1 MADDLFG
8 VVGTI
13 QGGAFR
19 VDEVV
24 AEGGFAVVYR
34 AYHSAFRS
42 NVALKCLKI
51 PRTFSEGEQAEF
63 LEKFREEAELLFR
76 LSSAIPSVVRP
87 LQVGTL
93 TQTKGRFVPFLALE
107 WLDGETLDKAVSNRI
122 IDGKLPFELAAVV
135 RMLTPVA
142 DALCR
147 AHRLPTKDGIV
158 TIVHRDLKPENIF
171 LADVAGK
178 KLTKVLDFGIAKVKN
193 AATQVVGK
201 QSAAESPLAAF
212 TPAYGAP
219 EQWLPKRYGQTG
231 PWTDVWGLA
240 LTAVEALCGHAPID
254 GETAAMMGQA
264 IDTVHRP
271 TPRNEGVQVP
281 DLVEA
286 IFARALAV
294 DPRDRYAEVGPFWN
308 DLCGAVG
315 LPQVVGDRSPSM
327 APPGEEP
334 GAGAPAFQGSSVQT
348 LVDPSGL
355 AVPDLMTP
363 ESARLS
369 PASGPR
375 KPSGEMRAVGPVRK
389 PSGEMKA
396 VGPVRKPSGE
406 MKAVGP
412 VRKPSGEMKA
422 VAAASKAAGGPPE
435 GLFGTTL
442 EAPEDLGP
450 ALRLQTSAPPP
461 ARGRAFEQ
469 PLSVGRPVVARTTS
483 EVVRPQSSGR
493 RLELGAPLKLLGI
506 AVAMMGGDYAYAAV
520 YGEALRFGPARVFWV
535 AGPVAAIGA
544 ILLLSRL
551 LGAED

>member
-8 VVGTI
+8 IVGTI

-51 PRTFSEGEQAEF
+51 PRTFSESEQAAF

-93 TQTKGRFVPFLALE
+93 VQTKVQFVPFIALE
-107 WLDGETLDKAVSNRI
+107 WLEGQTLDKLVSTRAIGGEPPLEIVPAV
-122 IDGKLPFELAAVV
+122 K
-135 RMLTPVA
+135 MLTPVA

-147 AHRLPTKDGIV
+147 AHHLPTSDGVV

-171 LADVAGK
+171 LANVHGK
-178 KLTKVLDFGIAKVKN
+178 KLTKVLDFGIAKVKS

-212 TPAYGAP
+212 TPAYGSP

-240 LTAVEALCGHAPID
+240 LTVVEALSGHAPFD
-254 GETAAMMGQA
+254 GEQAAMMMQA
-264 IDTVHRP
+264 LDGARRP
-271 TPRNEGVQVP
+271 TPRNEGVRVTDQ
-281 DLVEA
+281 VEA
-286 IFARALAV
+286 IFAKALAV

-308 DLCGAVG
+308 DLCAAVG
-315 LPQVVGDRSPSM
+315 LPQVVGDRSPSL
-327 APPGEEP
+327 APPAEAPAEAPALAVDRSQPTLLERTAGGVP
-334 GAGAPAFQGSSVQT
+334 DLVAPRSAQNAGAPSKK
-348 LVDPSGL
+348 
-355 AVPDLMTP
+355 VPKS
-363 ESARLS
+363 EANGGIAAR
-369 PASGPR
+369 
-375 KPSGEMRAVGPVRK
+375 PVRPGSGAYLATK
-389 PSGEMKA
+389 PA
-396 VGPVRKPSGE
+396 DP
-406 MKAVGP
+406 
-412 VRKPSGEMKA
+412 
-422 VAAASKAAGGPPE
+422 AAGA
-435 GLFGTTL
+435 LFGATL
-442 EAPEDLGP
+442 EAPDDAGP
-450 ALRLQTSAPPP
+450 VLRLETGAPVSV
-461 ARGRAFEQ
+461 RGRGNALDA
-469 PLSVGRPVVARTTS
+469 PLSVSRPLAARAAPQL
-483 EVVRPQSSGR
+483 VRPGGAGKK
-493 RLELGAPLKLLGI
+493 LDLGAPLKFFG
-506 AVAMMGGDYAYAAV
+506 VAMLMMAGDYGYAAV
-520 YGEALRFGPARVFWV
+520 TGEALRFGPARVFWV
-535 AGPVAAIGA
+535 AGPLAAIGA